1 MKSGNQ
7 QFQQTFEFV
16 HHLLQTVV
24 QTSESISFASTASFL
39 PLQVSS
45 SECSGKWT
53 FEEHINKKFY
63 LSHYLRPFQ
72 STICNSIWKMK
83 CLCFLISELEVGFQ
97 FPVNVGILSWY
108 GLHMCFVCLLLF
120 ILFFV
125 CCHAWY
131 HIQLSSSF
139 RRYHFHIVIHHLWLL
154 YSFFPLFLSHP
165 WAIGGSDKVYIFHL
179 DKIFFC
185 LILCNCPVVVLCV
198 GNHILHTEASLSRL
212 EKCLG
217 LWV

>member
-7 QFQQTFEFV
+7 QFQQTCEFV

-39 PLQVSS
+39 PLRVSS

-63 LSHYLRPFQ
+63 FSHYLRPFQ
-72 STICNSIWKMK
+72 STMCNSIWKMK
-83 CLCFLISELEVGFQ
+83 CSCFLTSELEVDFQ

-120 ILFFV
+120 ILFFCMLPCLISYTAV
-125 CCHAWY
+125 
-131 HIQLSSSF
+131 L
-139 RRYHFHIVIHHLWLL
+139 HFQKIPFPYSYPSPLTLTFLL
-154 YSFFPLFLSHP
+154 PPLPQWSLSH
-165 WAIGGSDKVYIFHL
+165 W
-179 DKIFFC
+179 
-185 LILCNCPVVVLCV
+185 
-198 GNHILHTEASLSRL
+198 RQ
-212 EKCLG
+212 
-217 LWV
+217 W